1 MPHLTRLIIVCS
13 CFLSLAVHA
22 ASVWKVSNK
31 QHTIYIA
38 GTMHLLSDSD
48 YPLPKEYQQ
57 AYEKA
62 DTLVFETDMQA
73 IQTTEFKQQILALMT
88 YNDGRNLQSV
98 LHSDTF
104 HLLDLYLQEHKLQI
118 NNMLNYKPSLV
129 VLTLSMMEFQTLG
142 LNSIGV
148 DQYFSNQ
155 ASKNAKP
162 QQYLETP
169 EQQLSY
175 LADIGEDDEDALVA
189 FTLRDLKELP
199 AMMGQMKAHW
209 RSGDMQKLADLSITP
224 FVEDYPEIYQQLLVT
239 RNALWLPKIEQML
252 QSADVELVL
261 VGALHLAGKDS
272 VLSQLATKGFNIEK
286 L

>member
-1 MPHLTRLIIVCS
+1 MQHLTRLIIVCS
-13 CFLSLAVHA
+13 CFLSLTLQA

-31 QHTIYIA
+31 EHSVYIA

-48 YPLPKEYQQ
+48 YPLPGEYQK
-57 AYEKA
+57 AYDNA
-62 DTLVFETDMQA
+62 DVLVFETDMQA
-73 IQTTEFKQQILALMT
+73 IQTTKFKKQILTLMT
-88 YNDGRNLQSV
+88 YSDGRNLQTV
-98 LHSDTF
+98 LKPDTF
-104 HLLDLYLQEHKLQI
+104 HLLDLYLQQHNLQI

-129 VLTLSMMEFQTLG
+129 ALTLSMIEFQTLG

-162 QQYLETP
+162 QHYLETP

-175 LADIGEDDEDALVA
+175 LADMGKDDEDALVT

-199 AMMGQMKAHW
+199 AMMGKMKAHW

-224 FVEDYPEIYQQLLVT
+224 FVKDYPDIYQQLLVT
-239 RNALWLPKIEQML
+239 RNALWLPQIEQML
-252 QSADVELVL
+252 QSAEVELVL

-272 VLSQLATKGFNIEK
+272 VLSQLANNGYKIEK